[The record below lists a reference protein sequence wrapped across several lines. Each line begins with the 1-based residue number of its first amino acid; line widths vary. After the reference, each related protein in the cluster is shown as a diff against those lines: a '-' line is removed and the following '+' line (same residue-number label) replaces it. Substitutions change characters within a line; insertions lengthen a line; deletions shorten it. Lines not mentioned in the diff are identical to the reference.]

1 MLITENNKV
10 SPTSFHQYLRA
21 RMRED
26 LGPDKTREMLA
37 AYDNT
42 LAQLRREVYGNIK
55 ATEPSLTD
63 HGMKHVTNVQDNV
76 LALLR
81 EDDQLADLSGIE
93 IYCLGML
100 VLFHDAGNV
109 YGRKDHQDNV
119 GRVFDKIRGT
129 DPALRREKTLIVKAT
144 RAHTGT
150 AQDGSCDTLR
160 ELGDGENLEGK
171 PVRLRQLAAILRFAD
186 ELAEGP
192 QRTSSFMQAEGLYEQ
207 ASRMHHEYASS
218 THVSI
223 HRATE
228 RIVVIY
234 EIGTGGSHEAEP
246 DSEYLSEFL
255 TFVYRRLIKLDQER
269 QYARHYSKLL
279 LPFRSTE
286 ATFNF
291 HYAENVLDFDMP
303 PLKLTD
309 RVVVPGQD
317 PVDLSRVGPAYAV
330 ETLVPRVVA
339 ACLQERT
346 Q

>member
-1 MLITENNKV
+1 MPRN
-10 SPTSFHQYLRA
+10 SFDQYLRD
-21 RMRED
+21 RLLEE
-26 LGPDKTREMLA
+26 LGPDRTKEMLT
-37 AYDNT
+37 AYDST
-42 LAQLRREVYGNIK
+42 LAQLRREVYENIGR
-55 ATEPSLTD
+55 TEPSLTD

-81 EDDQLADLSGIE
+81 EDGKLADLSGIE

-100 VLFHDAGNV
+100 VLFHDVGNV
-109 YGRKDHQDNV
+109 YRRKGHQNLV

-129 DPALRREKTLIVKAT
+129 DPALRRERTLIVKAA

-150 AQDGSCDTLR
+150 AQDGSRDTLR
-160 ELGDGENLEGK
+160 ELGDGENLEGQ

-192 QRTSSFMQAEGLYEQ
+192 QRTSSFMQTQGLYEQ
-207 ASRMHHEYASS
+207 DSQMHHEYASS

-228 RIVVIY
+228 RIVVTY
-234 EIGTGGSHEAEP
+234 EIGIGSQETEP
-246 DSEYLSEFL
+246 VPVYLSNFL
-255 TFVYRRLIKLDQER
+255 TFIYNRLIKLDQER
-269 QYARHYSKLL
+269 QYARHYSRLL
-279 LPFRSTE
+279 LPFKSTE

-291 HYAENVLDFDMP
+291 HCAENVLDFDMP

-317 PVDLSRVGPAYAV
+317 PVDLSRVSPAYAV
-330 ETLVPRVVA
+330 ETLVPRVIA
-339 ACLQERT
+339 ACLQESA